1 MAKLKAARRNALKA
15 STFGLPEER
24 KYPLDTRGRA
34 ANAKARAP
42 QQEANGNLSPSQK
55 ATIDRKADRVLGE
68 HRFANKRPLA

>member
-1 MAKLKAARRNALKA
+1 MATTGAARRNALKA

-34 ANAKARAP
+34 ANAKARAS
-42 QQEANGNLSPSQK
+42 QQEATGNLPPSQK

-68 HRFANKRPLA
+68 HRFAHNRPLA